1 MPVLAFV
8 TSIRARALAAD
19 WDYHVRLLER
29 TVASFLAQTD
39 PDIQVVVVCH
49 DRPEIRLRDPRVHV
63 IGVEFSPPR
72 REFDDMTVD
81 KVLKVSIGA
90 RWAIDHGCRF
100 LMYADADDLVSRR
113 LAAFA
118 RQHPDANGWF
128 FTDGFAHQYG
138 QPWVSRSPNHHQRCG
153 TCAIVRTD
161 ALQFASDPVYRG
173 GLVETLAAFGHT
185 GYRDFMARAGRPIE
199 PLPFPGSIYIQH
211 PDSIITTRHAPD
223 AGDGSA
229 LRRRLRAVRDAGRR
243 ARQLRLLT
251 PSLAREFTIQRSK
264 P

>member
-1 MPVLAFV
+1 MLAFV
-8 TSIRARALAAD
+8 TSIRARAVAAD
-19 WDYHVRLLER
+19 WDHHVRLLER

-49 DRPEIRLRDPRVHV
+49 DRPEIRLRDPRLHV
-63 IGVEFSPPR
+63 IGVEFPPPR
-72 REFDDMTVD
+72 REFDDTLVD
-81 KVLKVSIGA
+81 KVLKVSVGA
-90 RWAIDHGCRF
+90 QWAIAHDCRF

-128 FTDGFAHQYG
+128 FTDGFTHQYG
-138 QPWVSRSPNHHQRCG
+138 QPWVSRSPNHHQWCG

-161 ALQFASDPVYRG
+161 VLRFAHDPLYRG
-173 GLVETLAAFGHT
+173 ESVEAMAAFGHA
-185 GYRDFMARAGRPIE
+185 GYRDFMARAGRPLA
-199 PLPFPGSIYIQH
+199 PLPFPGSVYIQH
-211 PDSIITTRHAPD
+211 PQQHHRGATGAGR
-223 AGDGSA
+223 GDGSG
-229 LRRRLRAVRDAGRR
+229 LRRRLRAVRAAARR